1 MCHIAM
7 HMDQDLQQFQTPGQY
22 IQFLLEEK
30 GWSQKVLAVVLQV
43 DEAIVNKIIS
53 GKKNLDAK
61 MAIALSDTFSIPAD
75 VFLTLQKKYELALAQ
90 ILTKED
96 PARFRRAQ
104 LFASLPIP
112 EMIKR
117 GWLNVST
124 YKDVEKVEK
133 ELLDFFQTDSFS
145 EIQNLPHASKKTD
158 SGKVATPTQIAWIY
172 RVKAI
177 ASEMRVGR
185 YSPVA
190 VKASLPKLKEL
201 LVSPVATRKVS
212 RILAEC
218 GIRFVIV
225 ETLKGAKIDGVCL
238 WLDDASPVIGMS
250 LRFDRIDNFWFVLR
264 HELEHVIQEHGKTNP
279 MLDVNLQ
286 IEEHDYENVINEE
299 ESIANA
305 AAAEFCVPQKQL
317 KSFIV
322 RKRPFFYDRDIIGF
336 SKTIGRH
343 PGLIAGQ
350 LRFQLKTYN
359 RFNSHLAKIRSIV
372 TRESISDGW
381 GNVVPL
387 N

>member
-1 MCHIAM
+1 M

-75 VFLTLQKKYELALAQ
+75 AFLTLQKKYELALAQ

-158 SGKVATPTQIAWIY
+158 SGKAATPTQIAWIY

-177 ASEMRVGR
+177 ASEMLVGR
-185 YSPVA
+185 YSPA
-190 VKASLPKLKEL
+190 AAKASLPKLKEL

-238 WLDDASPVIGMS
+238 WLDDKSPVIGMS

-286 IEEHDYENVINEE
+286 IEEHDHEDVINEE
-299 ESIANA
+299 ESIANLSLIHIS
-305 AAAEFCVPQKQL
+305 EP
-317 KSFIV
+317 
-322 RKRPFFYDRDIIGF
+322 
-336 SKTIGRH
+336 TRH
-343 PGLIAGQ
+343 
-350 LRFQLKTYN
+350 
-359 RFNSHLAKIRSIV
+359 
-372 TRESISDGW
+372 
-381 GNVVPL
+381 
-387 N
+387 

>member
-158 SGKVATPTQIAWIY
+158 KRIISF
-172 RVKAI
+172 
-177 ASEMRVGR
+177 S
-185 YSPVA
+185 
-190 VKASLPKLKEL
+190 
-201 LVSPVATRKVS
+201 S
-212 RILAEC
+212 RN
-218 GIRFVIV
+218 
-225 ETLKGAKIDGVCL
+225 KK
-238 WLDDASPVIGMS
+238 
-250 LRFDRIDNFWFVLR
+250 
-264 HELEHVIQEHGKTNP
+264 
-279 MLDVNLQ
+279 
-286 IEEHDYENVINEE
+286 
-299 ESIANA
+299 SI
-305 AAAEFCVPQKQL
+305 
-317 KSFIV
+317 
-322 RKRPFFYDRDIIGF
+322 
-336 SKTIGRH
+336 
-343 PGLIAGQ
+343 
-350 LRFQLKTYN
+350 
-359 RFNSHLAKIRSIV
+359 
-372 TRESISDGW
+372 
-381 GNVVPL
+381 
-387 N
+387 